1 MDVHASSS
9 QLARTLVGSE
19 MKIKY
24 RYVFSWDE
32 SYRSPLERLGVK
44 YEAPEPSPIGVG
56 IGVCHAEEGSEV
68 WQEISDLVESW
79 GGFFTVDTEF
89 SKSEISG
96 ASYCVLRPTHISG
109 YPQPEEHF
117 GFLEQTFDLGDYCS
131 ECGSG
136 ARQKSA
142 FRVKKT
148 LKWGR
153 NSFLQ
158 LNWVGGVYL
167 MLASAWKECLAPL
180 GVESCG
186 VEDTQGHGLENMVQL
201 VADARVALMM
211 EDMSGRVCSGCSRQR
226 YEPHTR
232 GFFPAPVEFSGLP
245 IFRSAEYF
253 GSGHKSFNETIV
265 SAKVAAT
272 IQTFGLRGVRL
283 WPCAPAE

>member
-1 MDVHASSS
+1 
-9 QLARTLVGSE
+9 

-24 RYVFSWDE
+24 RYVFNWDE

-44 YEAPEPSPIGVG
+44 YEAPKPSPIGLG

-89 SKSEISG
+89 SKGEISG

-109 YPQPEEHF
+109 YPQPEEDF
-117 GFLEQTFDLGDYCS
+117 GFLEQTFDLGDYCA
-131 ECGSG
+131 ECGLG
-136 ARQKSA
+136 ARQNSS

-158 LNWVGGVYL
+158 LNWVGGVCF
-167 MLASAWKECLAPL
+167 MLASAWRDYLAPL
-180 GVESCG
+180 GVQSCS
-186 VEDTQGHGLENMVQL
+186 VEDTQGHRLENMVQL
-201 VADARVALMM
+201 VADARVPLTM
-211 EDMSGRVCSGCSRQR
+211 EDVSGVVCSSCGRER
-226 YEPHTR
+226 YEPHTL
-232 GFFPAPVEFSGLP
+232 GFFPAPAERSELP

-253 GSGHKSFNETIV
+253 GSGHRSFNEIIV
-265 SAKVAAT
+265 SAKVVAA
-272 IQTFGLRGVRL
+272 IQASGLRGVRL
-283 WPCAPAE
+283 WPCAPS